1 MSTPTRI
8 LVVEDEARI
17 AEVVQSYLEREGHMV
32 MRAATG
38 EDALAD
44 FARRRPDLVVLD
56 LGLPR
61 LAGEDA
67 CRRIRA
73 ASDVPIIMLTA
84 KDGEEDLVKGLQLGA
99 DDYLTKPFS
108 PRELT
113 ARVRALLRRARSD
126 DEPQA
131 DVLERAGERLVVDS
145 ARRPHRIGVPAAA
158 DARPLP
164 RARVHALRARR
175 QGAGLPVRGVRA
187 HHRRARQ
194 EPAPQAGR
202 RRARSATDPHGLRP
216 RLRVRRG
223 AEVKRGLRLRLA
235 LTHAFVALLAIAVV
249 AAIVFV
255 AGGRRFDSYL
265 SEVQRSRNEAVVNIL
280 TQTYRAPDGWDA
292 AAIYALS
299 QIARLNNVDVAVYS
313 PRGQLLFTVQ
323 GRLLG
328 GGMMGGGNG
337 MMGGATSGATPAP
350 QATSLS
356 RDQLEVQSY
365 PVVADGQKVGT
376 AEVYALRNARAA
388 AESAYQTALT
398 RNLVIAALVA
408 AVFAFLISLFVSRRI
423 TGPLEELTD
432 AAEDVAGGNLAVRV
446 SPRADDEVGALAA
459 AFNAMADRLARD
471 EQWRRDMTADLSHEL
486 RTPLATIQ
494 SRIEALEDGVLPAT
508 PENLRVIGV
517 EVERLGRLLGALR
530 SLNELESED
539 VSVEHE
545 RVDLADVGR
554 DAIAHAETVYAAKGV
569 TLDGDLAPVTVKGDR
584 DRLLQVAACLLYTS
598 D

>member
-1 MSTPTRI
+1 M
-8 LVVEDEARI
+8 
-17 AEVVQSYLEREGHMV
+17 
-32 MRAATG
+32 
-38 EDALAD
+38 
-44 FARRRPDLVVLD
+44 
-56 LGLPR
+56 
-61 LAGEDA
+61 
-67 CRRIRA
+67 
-73 ASDVPIIMLTA
+73 
-84 KDGEEDLVKGLQLGA
+84 
-99 DDYLTKPFS
+99 
-108 PRELT
+108 
-113 ARVRALLRRARSD
+113 
-126 DEPQA
+126 
-131 DVLERAGERLVVDS
+131 
-145 ARRPHRIGVPAAA
+145 
-158 DARPLP
+158 
-164 RARVHALRARR
+164 
-175 QGAGLPVRGVRA
+175 
-187 HHRRARQ
+187 
-194 EPAPQAGR
+194 
-202 RRARSATDPHGLRP
+202 
-216 RLRVRRG
+216 
-223 AEVKRGLRLRLA
+223 KRGLRLRLA
-235 LTHAFVALLAIAVV
+235 LTHALVALLAIAVV

-280 TQTYRAPDGWDA
+280 TQTYKAPDGWDA

-323 GRLLG
+323 GRHPG

-337 MMGGATSGATPAP
+337 MMGGGASGATPAP

-356 RDQLEVQSY
+356 RDQFEVQSY
-365 PVVADGQKVGT
+365 PVVVDGQKVGT
-376 AEVYALRNARAA
+376 AEVYAPRNARAA

-408 AVFAFLISLFVSRRI
+408 AVLAFLISLFVSRRI

-446 SPRADDEVGALAA
+446 SPRADDEVGALAS

-508 PENLRVIGV
+508 PENLRVIGA

-545 RVDLADVGR
+545 RLDLADVGR

-569 TLDGDLAPVTVKGDR
+569 TLDGDLAPATVKGDR
-584 DRLLQVAACLLYTS
+584 ERLLQVAANLLDNALKFTPEGGRVVLAVASGGPWATLTVADSGPGIDPIDLPFIFDRFYRSQAARGTQGVGLGLAIARGLVEAQGGVIEAA
-598 D
+598 DRPEGGAELTVRLPAAG

>member
-1 MSTPTRI
+1 M
-8 LVVEDEARI
+8 
-17 AEVVQSYLEREGHMV
+17 
-32 MRAATG
+32 
-38 EDALAD
+38 
-44 FARRRPDLVVLD
+44 
-56 LGLPR
+56 
-61 LAGEDA
+61 
-67 CRRIRA
+67 
-73 ASDVPIIMLTA
+73 
-84 KDGEEDLVKGLQLGA
+84 
-99 DDYLTKPFS
+99 
-108 PRELT
+108 
-113 ARVRALLRRARSD
+113 
-126 DEPQA
+126 
-131 DVLERAGERLVVDS
+131 
-145 ARRPHRIGVPAAA
+145 
-158 DARPLP
+158 
-164 RARVHALRARR
+164 
-175 QGAGLPVRGVRA
+175 
-187 HHRRARQ
+187 
-194 EPAPQAGR
+194 
-202 RRARSATDPHGLRP
+202 
-216 RLRVRRG
+216 
-223 AEVKRGLRLRLA
+223 KRGLRLRLA
-235 LTHAFVALLAIAVV
+235 LTHALVALLAIAVV

-280 TQTYRAPDGWDA
+280 TQTYKAPDGWDA

-299 QIARLNNVDVAVYS
+299 QIALLNNVDVAVYS

-323 GRLLG
+323 GRHLG

-356 RDQLEVQSY
+356 RDQFEVQSY
-365 PVVADGQKVGT
+365 PVVVDGQKVGT
-376 AEVYALRNARAA
+376 AEIYAPRNARAA

-408 AVFAFLISLFVSRRI
+408 AVLAFLISLFVSRRI

-508 PENLRVIGV
+508 PENLRVIGA

-545 RVDLADVGR
+545 SSTWPTWGATPSR
-554 DAIAHAETVYAAKGV
+554 
-569 TLDGDLAPVTVKGDR
+569 APRPSTPR
-584 DRLLQVAACLLYTS
+584 RA
-598 D
+598 